1 MTELMANAAKD
12 GAAKKC
18 PEGFVERTFTMAE
31 RQLIIFAASNAAKA
45 GDYRKQRKL
54 RDVRLILGADQ
65 VEEYF
70 ERLREAEEETH
81 GEWAR
86 QRNLYS
92 HYQSWKIGAM
102 TKDEVL
108 ETFPEL
114 KLGHPEDV
122 PKKPPF
128 SKPKTSK
135 EDLRGPSKAFHI
147 PAKLEVFIE
156 ASLKDMQWGPSDHE
170 DVAELAEKY
179 GLPDE
184 D

>member
-1 MTELMANAAKD
+1 MTELMAKAVQ
-12 GAAKKC
+12 GEEVKKC
-18 PEGFVERTFTMAE
+18 PLGHVERHFTMAE
-31 RQLIIFAASNAAKA
+31 RQLIIFAAANAAKG

-54 RDVRLILGADQ
+54 RDVRQILGADQ

-70 ERLREAEEETH
+70 DRLREAEEEAH

-92 HYQSWKIGAM
+92 HYQSFKIGGM
-102 TKDEVL
+102 SREELL
-108 ETFPEL
+108 ETFPNL
-114 KLGHPEDV
+114 KLDHPEDL

-128 SKPKTSK
+128 SKPKSSR
-135 EDLRGPSKAFHI
+135 EDLRGPSRTFFI

-156 ASLKDMQWGPSDHE
+156 ASLKDMQWGPADHE

-179 GLPDE
+179 NLPDE